1 MCPDSTWPRRLA
13 LTETAVSTLLQVR
26 KQIPGQP
33 EKAEDG
39 SALTA
44 TTSSA
49 DEVGCVDPDICQR
62 ICGARV
68 GCSNIAYPKLVI
80 ALMPVGESCVPQ
92 PPAPPTSQLPPI
104 PLSRKGCVKDRHGG
118 GGGNKNIHLH
128 SPPSARAHTHTH
140 THTHSQACIK
150 CHFVPWLCRHR
161 IEDRPP
167 CLGSGRTPGTQAG
180 RGHHTR

>member
-1 MCPDSTWPRRLA
+1 MM
-13 LTETAVSTLLQVR
+13 
-26 KQIPGQP
+26 GQP

-80 ALMPVGESCVPQ
+80 ALMPIGESCVPHT
-92 PPAPPTSQLPPI
+92 PCPSYLPAASSPTVQE
-104 PLSRKGCVKDRHGG
+104 G
-118 GGGNKNIHLH
+118 LH
-128 SPPSARAHTHTH
+128 
-140 THTHSQACIK
+140 
-150 CHFVPWLCRHR
+150 
-161 IEDRPP
+161 
-167 CLGSGRTPGTQAG
+167 
-180 RGHHTR
+180 